1 MTHKKYH
8 LIRIICSGSVFALL
22 VFMICRLIGFINA
35 GGVLTF
41 EKVIP
46 VIIAAGIA
54 FFVFAIVFGRVFC
67 GFLCPL
73 GLFFDIVWK
82 VTERLH
88 LPKLRRDEKF
98 MRVIHIINKVFL
110 GFFICGIL
118 LLIVILIF
126 SPGTL
131 RGVKIPVFVPF
142 AAAAGMIL
150 LNAFARR
157 FFCNVCPIGSFIGL
171 FEKFSI
177 VKLEKECGECLMCG
191 ACYEACPM
199 RIKEIYTEI
208 KNKNVSGPQCIYC
221 GECIKKCPADNALSV
236 TVCGRKI
243 YTSSEKDFIEN
254 QFSDIAINQKS
265 NHHERS

>member
-8 LIRIICSGSVFALL
+8 LIRLLCSGSVFALL

-35 GGVLTF
+35 GGVLTL
-41 EKVIP
+41 EKVIT
-46 VIIAAGIA
+46 VICTAGIA
-54 FFVFAIVFGRVFC
+54 FFIFAIIFGRIFC

-73 GLFFDIVWK
+73 GLLFDIVWK
-82 VTERLH
+82 VTELLH

-98 MRVIHIINKVFL
+98 MRIINIINKVFL

-118 LLIVILIF
+118 SLIAILIF
-126 SPGTL
+126 SSGTL
-131 RGVKIPVFVPF
+131 SGVKIPVFVPF
-142 AAAAGMIL
+142 AAAAGMII

-171 FEKFSI
+171 FERFSI
-177 VKLEKECGECLMCG
+177 VKLEKECEECLMCG

-199 RIKEIYTEI
+199 RIKEIYTEF
-208 KNKNVSGPQCIYC
+208 KNKNVSGSKCIYC

-236 TVCGRKI
+236 ILCGRKI
-243 YTSSEKDFIEN
+243 YSSSEKDFIEN
-254 QFSDIAINQKS
+254 QFSDVSINDK
-265 NHHERS
+265 RD